1 MPPGEP
7 TIQVQVRLTPSQV
20 ALLDAWAA
28 HLTATQGVRHSRADV
43 VRRWLARI
51 APPTDDMVALRDVA
65 FADQDDK

>member
-28 HLTATQGVRHSRADV
+28 HLTTTQGVRHSRADV
-43 VRRWLARI
+43 VRRWLARVT
-51 APPTDDMVALRDVA
+51 PPTDEISALRADA
-65 FADQDDK
+65 FPEQAGS